1 MKNNKVKND
10 IILIL
15 SIILFALICAFLL
28 SVFRS
33 EGEYVCV
40 IQNGKETAR
49 YPLSKDITVTLE
61 NGGTN
66 TLVIENGYA
75 FISDASCP
83 DRICVHHKKIKY
95 AGEAITCLPNKTV
108 VKIGSGGKGVD
119 AVS

>member
-1 MKNNKVKND
+1 MKNKKVKND

-95 AGEAITCLPNKTV
+95 DYIFLFFYSNFTFLLHCPILQA
-108 VKIGSGGKGVD
+108 
-119 AVS
+119 